1 MKKKFP
7 VYNQLNLP
15 QINKEVLNEWEKE
28 DLFSK
33 SMTEREGAPSRS
45 DILFA
50 KRSFSSHSFRTSLF
64 IWGRLS

>member
-33 SMTEREGAPSRS
+33 SMTEREGAPSFVFFEGPPSTMLGHVVSR
-45 DILFA
+45 I
-50 KRSFSSHSFRTSLF
+50 HSAVSRQ
-64 IWGRLS
+64 

>member
-15 QINKEVLNEWEKE
+15 QINKEVLDEWEKN

-33 SMTEREGAPSRS
+33 SMTEREGAPS
-45 DILFA
+45 FV
-50 KRSFSSHSFRTSLF
+50 FF
-64 IWGRLS
+64 